1 MKKSEIDRILGRPIE
16 AAEREQEKAKDN
28 EAGAF
33 GKIGAT
39 VLELLVGAPTKGA
52 IKSIEGIYDAHVGA
66 IGAIGGAFDEDFKEN
81 LGKHIAFDA
90 TGWLADAIGYNKV
103 EDASFLDDGKVGNFV
118 RDVEQGIGGMAPSVA
133 LSAIPY
139 AGAVLGPVSMG
150 MAAGGNNMESA
161 LQNDAGYYNAWLY
174 GVGSGVVEGATEAI
188 GGFALGKSSTLV
200 SKMLSGTKLGKAASS
215 GLGKVAETFISEAG
229 EEVMSDLADPALKYA
244 TGVDKNIGENY
255 KETFK
260 ELPRTALLGGT
271 IGTLMGGGSTALG
284 GIRNSSRGGF
294 KASRADNSMEYISK
308 VSKYYDKD
316 ISKHA
321 KYDKAIDDALYDISR
336 ELTAMSKEQRANY
349 MSTMGLYKNAF
360 NEDGSI
366 KSDLRA
372 DINTGAVSSNL
383 RAISAT
389 LKHKPLSAD
398 TELTDGA
405 SKAKSYV
412 EKMLGERANV
422 VVTSDSAQ
430 NNAFYN
436 VDEGIVY
443 INNNAAFSG
452 EEIAEFVATHEVAHI
467 TEGTRAYGEM
477 ALMLEEIAKDPKA
490 PAALKAKIGD
500 VAQRQIEIGE
510 RYKSQMKNMSPE
522 QQAYLIRTELNA
534 DLVGILLGDEY
545 FIEKLAQRDASLVE
559 KIFNKL
565 KALAKRD
572 TSSTTSGPPSPTGE
586 GIKKSA
592 SVDRESARYLSKLV
606 NKFGRAI
613 NKSQGGVKI
622 SQLGREDEEKGAEV
636 ENERKSVASLEKPT
650 DEAQITLQDV
660 QSLRSISPKNNNKS
674 INDLTS
680 EEIQKA
686 EKCAK
691 IYYKELGTKSPFFRA
706 WFGDYRAFEHNSFA
720 ETVDKIGDNRKAI
733 VNSDT
738 GWSINA
744 SGKVH
749 KETMHHAG
757 SSEVNAVK
765 YLPYID
771 DITKKAVLLDSVIS
785 SDENE
790 NSIMFHTLYAY
801 TEVMGYP
808 ALLRLKVEELFYHG
822 HNESGILR
830 RDYILQN
837 IEEEPV
843 SKRNRL
849 SRPNH
854 LKTSSSVISISDLFK
869 IVKQYDKNFNPK
881 PVNKTFLNED
891 GTPKVLYHGTNAEF
905 YTFRNEKIQT
915 SHLGEGFYFVDNKE
929 IADSFASRRTEERG
943 GKERVVEAY
952 IRAEKVFD
960 VGNITDEQM
969 RDFLIYDYDARGRT
983 RYEYR
988 KKHGLGSPE
997 AQEYAQEMMNDEDVI
1012 LENGKKDYSVLFSV
1026 NEDNFQNWLKEN
1038 NYDCLIVPG
1047 EDSKTGIEGNAY
1059 VIFDSKQ
1066 IKSATDNIGT
1076 FDGDNPDIRYSKSKS
1091 ERFTQA
1097 QYTQMSLAEELVK
1110 GYDEGAL
1117 SSEEALRKLNALGYK
1132 TGINTDNALERLEEL
1147 IPEIREYATSEREAY
1162 RESNKK
1168 EVSPSVAKAT
1178 APSSEGAMTEEDANR
1193 QAQDS
1198 LDYWVKNGDQ
1208 FYGSVKYLKNGKVKV
1223 KLAQTANEVRL
1234 AKFINNNIMGKAY
1247 TNQDVKSIIDKVL
1260 TNSNIW
1266 GADDS
1271 GSYMAKLKG
1280 EDLSAVKKQ
1289 LWAALNT
1296 APEGER
1302 IGPALDIADYIVKHG
1317 ILTEIVEVTED
1328 VYYAQSIIDT
1338 LEPYKRKI
1346 DISHIKSDI
1355 EAKFDTDRAPFG
1367 LWAQKKS
1374 DTSRG
1379 FTADEVGQALEEAGI
1394 LLSGDR
1400 GKLINEADIF
1410 VAMHELYTMAQSII
1424 KNAAPA
1430 KNDIVGAYDAKEI
1443 HELKQ
1448 KIASEIMSSYE
1459 QYGKETAF
1467 SKVEKKYRGEISSLK
1482 KRVKDVHEENR
1493 LKNAVLYE
1501 AQKIK
1506 DSKAGKYHNATQV
1519 QDDSLKALKALL
1531 GKIKY
1536 RSDLNRSSVRK
1547 IINELARWYTEDNPV
1562 LQSFAVDKQTS
1573 ESRGLYSPHIKALID
1588 LFLVEDADAT
1598 SGAEKPLDTTEL
1610 GALNQI
1616 LHHMNFVFESYGKIW
1631 RGGRWMDAPE
1641 IAKGQIAVLQEA
1653 RANETVVG
1661 KLLKQ
1666 GYFNFFMDPEL
1677 VCARLD
1683 GADKNGYFTTLL
1695 EDLRQADIKQ
1705 RHDEMLALERY
1716 DEFEKK
1722 HKKYITALM
1731 SEKNTVKVGNVIDP
1745 HAEGGATAEI
1755 LEIPR
1760 YAAIDLYMVSKT
1772 RGALETFEE
1781 TGWRLRLDSSKG
1793 KLDTPKATITE
1804 AQIKGIEEQFTKEDL
1819 ELIEIMEEQY
1829 NVNLRRL
1836 KYETDMIR
1844 LGMSNVFDG
1853 YYYPINRISANNLDS
1868 NDFFF
1873 DLERVSNSSFNNSRV
1888 KGARNAIIVSN
1899 ALTKFKKHVNGVTRY
1914 ANLSIPIEN
1923 MTKLL
1928 NIDVGNNA
1936 NMPQSITMLLR
1947 ETKDG
1952 LDAEKYIKTLIKDVQ
1967 QVNIQTDGATKVV
1980 SYLRGAYAKSTLGFN
1995 PKVLFTQAS
2004 SYIAGFGE
2012 LRASSLAYGVAH
2024 IAKLKGLDGEL
2035 DKYCPWAAVRHY
2047 EKGATRAMTVTDKI
2061 SKAGD
2066 FFTVGIEFMD
2076 RQIVKLE
2083 FLACQHEAKVRYH
2096 LEIGTEENKIKAGE
2110 LLMELGLK
2118 TQQNQLT
2125 TEKSAAMRSQSEFA
2139 KTLTMFKAD
2148 SMKQIS
2154 RFLQTINAMSV
2165 LKKKMQAARSVGD
2178 TSKYSTLEA
2187 EYKRAQKSFCKYS
2200 AVIIV
2205 SSVYMVMLA
2214 RLFNKLYGRE
2224 EEDENKVLGF
2234 FEDLFGNICGMIPII
2249 SELYAFFVDGYEV
2262 DSFLYSTLNNTMD
2275 AVKGT
2280 AEVVGGLVSG
2290 KNVSQEEINTS
2301 IRKLV
2306 YSIGALA
2313 GLPAKNMYKNTK
2325 AVIDLVSPS
2334 TGDKID
2340 AWFKAPSEKS
2350 LEENIK
2356 ASIEKG
2362 NDKAVSSSLGL
2373 LYDKYDLKL
2382 EDAVLRREYDRL
2394 MRLEMAKAEDDSAKY
2409 SPLEAKIPSNLTV
2422 DGEEVELLKKDI
2434 NTFKNAFL
2442 VAEKSQASVVKTAP
2456 YKKLKDEERAYALRK
2471 ISQFYYE
2478 ETKYSY
2484 TGEKSN
2490 FTYYAKVVGIEDLA
2504 LILAYAKNLKGDV
2517 RQSRREKIEA
2527 YIKGLGLNAVKTS
2540 LALRCLGYSDKDND
2554 ELVKGYIGRASLLSK
2569 EERAELLKILE

>member
-1 MKKSEIDRILGRPIE
+1 MGQIGDEKKMKKIDIDRILGRPIE
-16 AAEREQEKAKDN
+16 GLEREQEKAKDDKT
-28 EAGAF
+28 GVL
-33 GKIGAT
+33 GRIGAT
-39 VLELLVGAPTKGA
+39 AVELLAGAAHKGTW
-52 IKSIEGIYDAHVGA
+52 KSIEGMYDAIAGLVGA
-66 IGAIGGAFDEDFKEN
+66 VGGAFNKDFKEN
-81 LGKHIAFDA
+81 VGNHIAFDA
-90 TGWLADAIGYNKV
+90 QDWLFDKMGYEWV
-103 EDASFLDDGKVGNFV
+103 EENSYLNDGKVGNFV
-118 RDVEQGIGGMAPSVA
+118 RDVAQGIGGMAPSAA

-174 GVGSGVVEGATEAI
+174 GIGTGVIEGAIESV
-188 GGFALGKSSTLV
+188 GGFKFGKGTSAVGKALSGTALGKFF
-200 SKMLSGTKLGKAASS
+200 SS
-215 GLGKVAETFISEAG
+215 GIGKVAETFISEAG
-229 EEVMSDLADPALKYA
+229 EEVVSDLADPALKYA

-260 ELPRTALLGGT
+260 GLPRTALLGGT
-271 IGTLMGGGSTALG
+271 IGSIMGGGSTALG
-284 GIRNSSRGGF
+284 GVRNSSRGGF

-316 ISKHA
+316 VSKHG

-336 ELTAMSKEQRANY
+336 ELTAMSKEQRTNY

-412 EKMLGERANV
+412 EKMLGEGANV
-422 VVTSDSAQ
+422 VVTSDSAP

-467 TEGTRAYGEM
+467 TEGTRAYRELEL
-477 ALMLEEIAKDPKA
+477 ALEEIAKDPKA

-559 KIFNKL
+559 KIFNKIKSL
-565 KALAKRD
+565 N
-572 TSSTTSGPPSPTGE
+572 
-586 GIKKSA
+586 KKSA
-592 SVDRESARYLSKLV
+592 SVDRESAKYLSKLV

-622 SQLGREDEEKGAEV
+622 SQLGREDEEQGAEV
-636 ENERKSVASLEKPT
+636 DEVRYSKTGSNGEFSKADLETIKQSISDVVDVAVSNKGKINEKYNQKQLSEVPDSLSQMIALATDGEIDISKKIVAIHGDYLWHEFDRHTKESDEQARHQIAFTKEQFKEAIVAIYSPDMVECVFATSDNPTQQRSFAYAKKSDNGYYVAVEVVGGKRNPNIVPIMILQFDEIKWKNMIDSGKTLGELFYENDEELKNVLDIDFNKKNRVTAAQFASSEAIANTLRSPRSNNIISENSEKINTFDKKIDDERKSISKSA
-650 DEAQITLQDV
+650 DV
-660 QSLRSISPKNNNKS
+660 TQSKQFIR
-674 INDLTS
+674 
-680 EEIQKA
+680 
-686 EKCAK
+686 
-691 IYYKELGTKSPFFRA
+691 F
-706 WFGDYRAFEHNSFA
+706 FGDWQNNPQ
-720 ETVDKIGDNRKAI
+720 D
-733 VNSDT
+733 
-738 GWSINA
+738 A
-744 SGKVH
+744 SKV
-749 KETMHHAG
+749 
-757 SSEVNAVK
+757 VNA
-765 YLPYID
+765 
-771 DITKKAVLLDSVIS
+771 
-785 SDENE
+785 
-790 NSIMFHTLYAY
+790 
-801 TEVMGYP
+801 
-808 ALLRLKVEELFYHG
+808 
-822 HNESGILR
+822 
-830 RDYILQN
+830 
-837 IEEEPV
+837 
-843 SKRNRL
+843 
-849 SRPNH
+849 
-854 LKTSSSVISISDLFK
+854 
-869 IVKQYDKNFNPK
+869 
-881 PVNKTFLNED
+881 D
-891 GTPKVLYHGTNAEF
+891 GTPRVVYHGSNQEFSVFDLQMSGKNFGEASQGFFFFTNKKSAYPNSASDYAENASKKEGKPTIYECYLSIKKPLRLDSKGYYDTISYFDSNYDKIYEQYFWSDCDGVIIENSDKSADDGVLY
-905 YTFRNEKIQT
+905 
-915 SHLGEGFYFVDNKE
+915 LVD
-929 IADSFASRRTEERG
+929 DSTQ
-943 GKERVVEAY
+943 V
-952 IRAEKVFD
+952 
-960 VGNITDEQM
+960 
-969 RDFLIYDYDARGRT
+969 
-983 RYEYR
+983 
-988 KKHGLGSPE
+988 
-997 AQEYAQEMMNDEDVI
+997 
-1012 LENGKKDYSVLFSV
+1012 
-1026 NEDNFQNWLKEN
+1026 
-1038 NYDCLIVPG
+1038 
-1047 EDSKTGIEGNAY
+1047 
-1059 VIFDSKQ
+1059 
-1066 IKSATDNIGT
+1066 KSATDNIGT
-1076 FDGDNPDIRYSKSKS
+1076 FDGDNPDIRYSKSKG
-1091 ERFTQA
+1091 ERFTVGRE
-1097 QYTQMSLAEELVK
+1097 TEMRLAEELVK
-1110 GYDEGAL
+1110 GYDEGTL
-1117 SSEEALRKLNALGYK
+1117 SSEDALRKLNALGYK

-1162 RESNKK
+1162 RESNRKDTSSTTSGPP
-1168 EVSPSVAKAT
+1168 SPQVEGY
-1178 APSSEGAMTEEDANR
+1178 EGAMTEEDANR

-1355 EAKFDTDRAPFG
+1355 EAKFDTDRTPFG

-1394 LLSGDR
+1394 VLSGDR

-1598 SGAEKPLDTTEL
+1598 SSAEKPLDTTEL

-1631 RGGRWMDAPE
+1631 RGGRWVDAPE

-1804 AQIKGIEEQFTKEDL
+1804 AQIKGIEKQFTKEDL

-2024 IAKLKGLDGEL
+2024 IAKLKGLDSEL

-2066 FFTVGIEFMD
+2066 FFTMGIEFMD

-2165 LKKKMQAARSVGD
+2165 LKKKMQAARSAGD
-2178 TSKYSTLEA
+2178 TAKYSTLEA

-2409 SPLEAKIPSNLTV
+2409 SPLEAKIPSNLIV

-2478 ETKYSY
+2478 EIKYSY

-2554 ELVKGYIGRASLLSK
+2554 ELVKGYVGRASVLSK

>member
-1 MKKSEIDRILGRPIE
+1 MGQIGDEKEMKKIDIDRILGRPIE
-16 AAEREQEKAKDN
+16 GLEREQEKAKDDKT
-28 EAGAF
+28 GVL
-33 GKIGAT
+33 GRIGAT
-39 VLELLVGAPTKGA
+39 AVELLAGAAHKGTW
-52 IKSIEGIYDAHVGA
+52 KSIEGMYDAIAGLVGA
-66 IGAIGGAFDEDFKEN
+66 VGGAFDKDFKEN
-81 LGKHIAFDA
+81 VGNHIAFDA
-90 TGWLADAIGYNKV
+90 QDWLFDKMGYEWV
-103 EDASFLDDGKVGNFV
+103 EKNSYLNDGKVGNFA
-118 RDVEQGIGGMAPSVA
+118 RDVAQGIGGMAPSVA

-174 GVGSGVVEGATEAI
+174 GIGTGVIEGAIESV
-188 GGFALGKSSTLV
+188 GGFKFGKGTSAVGKALSGTALGKFFSSV
-200 SKMLSGTKLGKAASS
+200 I
-215 GLGKVAETFISEAG
+215 GKVAETFISEAG
-229 EEVMSDLADPALKYA
+229 EEVVSDLADPALKYA

-255 KETFK
+255 KETIK
-260 ELPRTALLGGT
+260 GLPRTALLGGT
-271 IGTLMGGGSTALG
+271 IGSIMGGGSTALG
-284 GIRNSSRGGF
+284 GVRNSSRGGF

-336 ELTAMSKEQRANY
+336 ELTAMSKEQRTNY

-360 NEDGSI
+360 DEDGSI

-412 EKMLGERANV
+412 EKMLGEGANV
-422 VVTSDSAQ
+422 VVTSDSTQ

-436 VDEGIVY
+436 IDEGIVY

-500 VAQRQIEIGE
+500 IKARRKQINDAYAGQMQGMNITQREF
-510 RYKSQMKNMSPE
+510 
-522 QQAYLIRTELNA
+522 LVDTELNA

-565 KALAKRD
+565 KSLN
-572 TSSTTSGPPSPTGE
+572 
-586 GIKKSA
+586 KKSA
-592 SVDRESARYLSKLV
+592 SVDRESAKYLSKLV

-622 SQLGREDEEKGAEV
+622 SQLGREDEEKGTEV
-636 ENERKSVASLEKPT
+636 ENERRSV
-650 DEAQITLQDV
+650 
-660 QSLRSISPKNNNKS
+660 
-674 INDLTS
+674 
-680 EEIQKA
+680 QK
-686 EKCAK
+686 
-691 IYYKELGTKSPFFRA
+691 Y
-706 WFGDYRAFEHNSFA
+706 DYSKSFA
-720 ETVDKIGDNRKAI
+720 EQIEDYKNGKFPKNDTFIVGKTPDVLVKIGLSELPMTITQKHIDYALNGTKNIEHHIGDVIKQLPSALENPVAIIASQSSPKTSVVVIVSLQHQNNQIIAPIYVSGRGTANGLEIDSNAVTSVHARKNAI
-733 VNSDT
+733 SVLLQ
-738 GWSINA
+738 
-744 SGKVH
+744 
-749 KETMHHAG
+749 
-757 SSEVNAVK
+757 NAVK
-765 YLPYID
+765 
-771 DITKKAVLLDSVIS
+771 
-785 SDENE
+785 NE
-790 NSIMFHTLYAY
+790 ANGR
-801 TEVMGYP
+801 VG
-808 ALLRLKVEELFYHG
+808 LFYWNKKEAIKLMTSIG
-822 HNESGILR
+822 VTMP
-830 RDYILQN
+830 QT
-837 IEEEPV
+837 
-843 SKRNRL
+843 L
-849 SRPNH
+849 SLADGFIH
-854 LKTSSSVISISDLFK
+854 SIHEKGS
-869 IVKQYDKNFNPK
+869 
-881 PVNKTFLNED
+881 PVNINVKKITETKQFKRFFGDWQNNPEGASKVVNAD
-891 GTPKVLYHGTNAEF
+891 GTPRVVYHGSNQEFSIFDLQMSGKNFGETSQGFFFFTNKKSAYPNSASDYAENASKKEGKPTIYECYLSIKKPLRLDSKGYYDTISYFDSNYDKIYEQYFWSDCDGVIIENSDKSADDGVLY
-905 YTFRNEKIQT
+905 
-915 SHLGEGFYFVDNKE
+915 LVD
-929 IADSFASRRTEERG
+929 DSTQ
-943 GKERVVEAY
+943 V
-952 IRAEKVFD
+952 
-960 VGNITDEQM
+960 
-969 RDFLIYDYDARGRT
+969 
-983 RYEYR
+983 
-988 KKHGLGSPE
+988 
-997 AQEYAQEMMNDEDVI
+997 
-1012 LENGKKDYSVLFSV
+1012 
-1026 NEDNFQNWLKEN
+1026 
-1038 NYDCLIVPG
+1038 
-1047 EDSKTGIEGNAY
+1047 
-1059 VIFDSKQ
+1059 
-1066 IKSATDNIGT
+1066 KSATDNIGT
-1076 FDGDNPDIRYSKSKS
+1076 FDGDNPDIRYSKSKG
-1091 ERFTQA
+1091 ERFTVGRE
-1097 QYTQMSLAEELVK
+1097 TEMRLAEELVK
-1110 GYDEGAL
+1110 GYEEGAL
-1117 SSEEALRKLNALGYK
+1117 SSEDALRKLNAFGYK

-1162 RESNKK
+1162 RESNRKDTSSTTSGPP
-1168 EVSPSVAKAT
+1168 SPQVEGY
-1178 APSSEGAMTEEDANR
+1178 EGAITEEDANR

-1271 GSYMAKLKG
+1271 GSYLAKLKG
-1280 EDLSAVKKQ
+1280 KDLSAVKKQ

-1355 EAKFDTDRAPFG
+1355 EAKFDTDRTPFG

-1394 LLSGDR
+1394 VLSGDR

-1598 SGAEKPLDTTEL
+1598 SSAEKPLDTTEL

-1631 RGGRWMDAPE
+1631 RGGRWVDAPE

-1804 AQIKGIEEQFTKEDL
+1804 AQIKGIEKQFTKEDL

-2066 FFTVGIEFMD
+2066 FFTMGIEFMD

-2165 LKKKMQAARSVGD
+2165 LKKKMQAARSAGD
-2178 TSKYSTLEA
+2178 TSKYNMLEA

-2362 NDKAVSSSLGL
+2362 NDKAIYSSLGL

-2434 NTFKNAFL
+2434 NVFKNAL
-2442 VAEKSQASVVKTAP
+2442 LEAEKSQASVVKTAP
-2456 YKKLKDEERAYALRK
+2456 YKKLEDEERAYALRK

-2504 LILAYAKNLKGDV
+2504 LILAYAKNLKGDA

-2554 ELVKGYIGRASLLSK
+2554 ELVKGYIGRASVISK